1 MYKFLNNNL
10 EPFRKERTYQDL
22 ENALKE
28 RMSNAGIPKP
38 INCDEKLARIIL
50 KACAYDLKDR
60 YIIPKQMR
68 EELEN
73 LLYTSEENDYDSYDE
88 TVGLFD
94 FGIKKE
100 SVQQSEEKIINKTE
114 KTQNIIDIYKE
125 FWTGYFDFKGCIS
138 RINYWKIV
146 LINFI
151 ILNIVNILSDILPVL
166 NILLFIMCLAILI
179 PNIALTT
186 RRLHDVGKSGHWQW
200 LYLTLFGSIAVFVFL
215 CQKSQMNNKYRNKG
229 AE

>member
-1 MYKFLNNNL
+1 
-10 EPFRKERTYQDL
+10 
-22 ENALKE
+22 
-28 RMSNAGIPKP
+28 
-38 INCDEKLARIIL
+38 
-50 KACAYDLKDR
+50 
-60 YIIPKQMR
+60 
-68 EELEN
+68 
-73 LLYTSEENDYDSYDE
+73 
-88 TVGLFD
+88 
-94 FGIKKE
+94 
-100 SVQQSEEKIINKTE
+100 
-114 KTQNIIDIYKE
+114 
-125 FWTGYFDFKGCIS
+125 
-138 RINYWKIV
+138 

>member
-1 MYKFLNNNL
+1 MKNW
-10 EPFRKERTYQDL
+10 Q
-22 ENALKE
+22 
-28 RMSNAGIPKP
+28 
-38 INCDEKLARIIL
+38 
-50 KACAYDLKDR
+50 
-60 YIIPKQMR
+60 